1 MKKVEYRVVDSTVY
15 NKCLNLANELLNQ
28 ISAQSQIPVSKIFP
42 KDIILYFESNYD
54 INFSFFESQKN
65 EIIYKDLVQNPDFII
80 LDDSLVNRTSG
91 LTMPKKERT
100 LMFINQSM
108 PLTRIKFTILHEL
121 THLHFHKL
129 EDNKKVFTSKFS
141 GKYSDDVLPFED
153 EANIIASLL
162 FCSTQKLEILLTR
175 NYSFDKIRVATGMS
189 IKGLH
194 SRLLNYLHHI
204 IGLNNSK
211 ALELV
216 LKLRDD
222 DYKSFNEIKY
232 LVNRKNN
239 KLRQSKAISIKTSFG
254 NFNNKNSCIIFLKKL
269 SNEELINEL
278 DYAHSTKNQTL
289 ELLVMNEF
297 YLKSSTI

>member
-1 MKKVEYRVVDSTVY
+1 MKKGEYRVVDSNVY
-15 NKCLNLANELLNQ
+15 KKCLNLANELLNQ

-42 KDIILYFESNYD
+42 KDIILYFETNYD

-100 LMFINQSM
+100 LIFINQSM

-121 THLHFHKL
+121 MHLHFHKL

-162 FCSTQKLEILLTR
+162 FCSTQKVEMLLTR

-204 IGLNNSK
+204 LGLSNSE

-216 LKLRDD
+216 LKLRDN
-222 DYKSFNEIKY
+222 DYKTTIQIKH
-232 LVNRKNN
+232 LV
-239 KLRQSKAISIKTSFG
+239 
-254 NFNNKNSCIIFLKKL
+254 NNKNNQLRKHKTILIKISRGFVIEQDACVSFLKNL
-269 SNEELINEL
+269 SMNQLINEL
-278 DYAHSTKNQTL
+278 EYAHSTKNFIL
-289 ELLVMNEF
+289 EQLVMNE
-297 YLKSSTI
+297 YYQQQQ